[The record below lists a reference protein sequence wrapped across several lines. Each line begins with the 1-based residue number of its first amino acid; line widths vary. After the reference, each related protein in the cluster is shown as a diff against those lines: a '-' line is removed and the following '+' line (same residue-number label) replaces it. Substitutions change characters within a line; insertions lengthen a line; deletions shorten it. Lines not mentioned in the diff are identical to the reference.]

1 MCRQPSC
8 SVNWHASQP
17 TPKQS
22 EQIELVDRLE
32 ENLSKLDTTIRHSSH
47 VHTPSVFATW
57 MANCAVYQASAYV
70 CDVNNWES
78 SDNPVFYQMFHSFAS
93 MVTSGQSRY
102 LFKMC
107 PIPPSRVLLWLTSVV
122 DQATI
127 HLTAPVGE
135 TINAHHILHDESDKI
150 RITILRRVRT

>member
-1 MCRQPSC
+1 M
-8 SVNWHASQP
+8 A
-17 TPKQS
+17 
-22 EQIELVDRLE
+22 EQREAALGPRNNKLLLGE
-32 ENLSKLDTTIRHSSH
+32 FLENLSKLDTTIRHSSH

-70 CDVNNWES
+70 CDVNNWEYS
-78 SDNPVFYQMFHSFAS
+78 ENPVFYQMFHSFAS